1 MLRWWWLYER
11 YSLMVFF
18 KKHFKDWILTVICYP
33 ILDCGLTLP
42 NYFLTKNLFGQLKTF
57 PHNFD
62 PTIFITI
69 GFVHIVISLVI
80 PFLEQEQNLFGH
92 ESFWQNFFHKIFV
105 EQKFFST
112 ENILNQI
119 FNNQTINLMGF
130 DTFGINLVD

>member
-1 MLRWWWLYER
+1 MLHWLWLYER

-18 KKHFKDWILTVICYP
+18 KNILKIGFWQSFATL

-92 ESFWQNFFHKIFV
+92 ESFWQKFCSQNFCWTEIFFNRKWFEPNFH
-105 EQKFFST
+105 QPNNKF
-112 ENILNQI
+112 N
-119 FNNQTINLMGF
+119 GF
-130 DTFGINLVD
+130 WHNWN

>member
-1 MLRWWWLYER
+1 MIII
-11 YSLMVFF
+11 STKIFDGIF
-18 KKHFKDWILTVICYP
+18 KNILKIGFWQSFATL

-80 PFLEQEQNLFGH
+80 PFLEQEQYLFGH

-112 ENILNQI
+112 ENNLNQI
-119 FNNQTINLMGF
+119 FINQTINLMGF
-130 DTFGINLVD
+130 DTIGINLVD